1 MRKKNIKI
9 LKYNIK
15 NLSFKNIVFFI
26 INFMIFWFFFN
37 FFSFCETFKGD
48 FFKKLISAILKIENI
63 SFFPKTSILESFI
76 YAIVV
81 IVIFN
86 LYFKSRKKNKKNY
99 RQRIEYGSAR
109 WGTKDDIKPFI
120 NPIFSKNIILTQTE
134 FLTMESRTK
143 NSKYAR
149 NKNMLI
155 IGGSGTGKTRYILKP
170 NLMQAHSSYVVADSK
185 GTVLLETGELFK
197 KLKYKVKIFNL
208 VNFQKSMKYNPFV
221 YIKTEDDILLFIE
234 TLIENTK
241 GEGSGAEQD
250 FWIKAEKMLL
260 MAIVGYIFY
269 ELDESEWTFE
279 SMVDILQLGRKSQNG
294 ANALDELFYEL
305 EEKNEKHFAVLQYN
319 SYISGATETKQSI
332 VISCLARLA
341 VFSIKGVRELT
352 NYDEME
358 IDKIGDRKTVTYIIL
373 PDTHKTYNFL
383 ASIMYTQMFNSLIKK
398 ADDEYGGRLPI
409 HIRFLLDEFVNSGK
423 VPNFENIISV
433 IRSREMSVA
442 IFLQSKAQLKAIY
455 KDHTD
460 TIIENCDSYIFLGGQ
475 AGETI
480 KNLSEDLGKETID
493 MINTNDSRG
502 MHPSHGVNFQ
512 ITGRELM
519 TKDEIMT
526 MDGDRCILFLRGV
539 RPFFSKK
546 YDITKHKYYKYL
558 SDFNKKNKF
567 DINKFL
573 CKERG
578 DVVLDDETIIQIYEL
593 EKIS

>member
-1 MRKKNIKI
+1 MIKKSIKI

-26 INFMIFWFFFN
+26 INFSIFWFFLN
-37 FFSFCETFKGD
+37 FFSFCKTFKGD
-48 FFKKLISAILKIENI
+48 FFDELISAILKIEKMPLFPTVNVSD
-63 SFFPKTSILESFI
+63 SFL
-76 YAIVV
+76 YATIVV
-81 IVIFN
+81 IIFN
-86 LYFKSRKKNKKNY
+86 FYFYLKNKNKKNY
-99 RQRIEYGSAR
+99 RKRIEYGSAR

-134 FLTMESRTK
+134 FLTMESIVK
-143 NSKYAR
+143 NFKYAR

-155 IGGSGTGKTRYILKP
+155 IGGSSTGKTRCILKP

-185 GTVLLETGELFK
+185 GRVLLETGKLFK
-197 KLKYKVKIFNL
+197 KLKYKIKIFNL
-208 VNFQKSMKYNPFV
+208 VNFLKSMKYNPFV

-241 GEGSGAEQD
+241 GEGSGSEQD

-269 ELDESEWTFE
+269 ELDKSEWTFE

-294 ANALDELFYEL
+294 VNALDELFYEL
-305 EEKNEKHFAVLQYN
+305 EQKDEKHFAVLQYN

-332 VISCLARLA
+332 VISCLARLS

-352 NYDEME
+352 SYDEME
-358 IDKIGDRKTVTYIIL
+358 LDKIGDSKTITYVIL
-373 PDTHKTYNFL
+373 PDTHNTYNFL
-383 ASIMYTQMFNSLIKK
+383 ASIMYTQMFNILIKK
-398 ADDEYGGRLPI
+398 ADDEYDGRLPI
-409 HIRFLLDEFVNSGK
+409 HIRFLFDEFANSGK
-423 VPNFENIISV
+423 IPNFKNIISV
-433 IRSREMSVA
+433 IRSREMSAA

-455 KDHTD
+455 KDDTD

-480 KNLSEDLGKETID
+480 KDISENLGKETID
-493 MINTNDSRG
+493 LINTNDSRG

-512 ITGRELM
+512 TTGRELM
-519 TKDEIMT
+519 TKDEIMA
-526 MDGDRCILFLRGV
+526 MDGDKCILFLRGV

-558 SDFNKKNKF
+558 SDFSKENKF
-567 DINKFL
+567 DIEKFL
-573 CKERG
+573 NRKRG
-578 DVVLDDETIIQIYEL
+578 DVVLNDETIIQIYEL
-593 EKIS
+593 KNI

>member
-1 MRKKNIKI
+1 
-9 LKYNIK
+9 
-15 NLSFKNIVFFI
+15 
-26 INFMIFWFFFN
+26 
-37 FFSFCETFKGD
+37 
-48 FFKKLISAILKIENI
+48 
-63 SFFPKTSILESFI
+63 
-76 YAIVV
+76 
-81 IVIFN
+81 
-86 LYFKSRKKNKKNY
+86 
-99 RQRIEYGSAR
+99 
-109 WGTKDDIKPFI
+109 
-120 NPIFSKNIILTQTE
+120 
-134 FLTMESRTK
+134 
-143 NSKYAR
+143 
-149 NKNMLI
+149 
-155 IGGSGTGKTRYILKP
+155 
-170 NLMQAHSSYVVADSK
+170 
-185 GTVLLETGELFK
+185 
-197 KLKYKVKIFNL
+197 
-208 VNFQKSMKYNPFV
+208 MKYNPFV